1 MADKSTGKVLLYFA
15 PLSLLIYLVLPHNYL
30 VDIPTAYILKNRLH
44 ASASQVAT
52 FRLVTAIPV
61 YLSFLFG
68 FSRDVWSPFGLRDRG
83 YFLLFGAL
91 TALAFLGL
99 ALAPLSYG
107 GLLVGMLMAMASFR
121 FLMAAYQGLM
131 ALVGQERLM
140 SGRITALW
148 QIVNGVTSLGA
159 GFAAG
164 FVSQRFSPSQS
175 FLLIGILA
183 LAIAA
188 LAFWKPAA
196 VFAHA
201 YERPEAQRSDLIGDL
216 KRLVRHKAIYPALL
230 IMLLF
235 QFFPGFGTPLQYY
248 LSDQLH
254 ASDAVFGQFNGIFAA
269 SFVPMYFLYGFL
281 CRRLSLKLLLWV
293 GTIISIPQLFPLLFI
308 HSGQGALMM
317 AVPMGLMGGI
327 AVPAIYDLT
336 MRSCPPGLQGTL
348 MMLAEGAYI
357 LSARGSD
364 VLGSAIYDAS
374 PKNGFLYCAVLTA
387 VVYACVLPVLLFIP
401 KQILASRDGVQSP
414 QLQAQTL
421 AETAAPQPAT

>member
-1 MADKSTGKVLLYFA
+1 
-15 PLSLLIYLVLPHNYL
+15 
-30 VDIPTAYILKNRLH
+30 
-44 ASASQVAT
+44 
-52 FRLVTAIPV
+52 VTAVPV

-148 QIVNGVTSLGA
+148 QIVNSVASLGA

-175 FLLIGILA
+175 YLLIAALA

-188 LAFWKPAA
+188 LAFWKPVA

-201 YERPEAQRSDLIGDL
+201 YERPEARGTDLIGDL
-216 KRLVRHKAIYPALL
+216 RRLVRHKAIYPALL

-248 LSDQLH
+248 LSDRLH
-254 ASDAVFGQFNGIFAA
+254 ASDAVFGQFNGIFAV

-281 CRRLSLKLLLWV
+281 CRRVSLKVLLWV
-293 GTIISIPQLFPLLFI
+293 GTIVCIPQLFPLLFI
-308 HSGQGALMM
+308 HSGQGALLM

-374 PKNGFLYCAVLTA
+374 PKNGFLYCALLTA
-387 VVYACVLPVLLFIP
+387 VVYALVLPVLLFIP
-401 KQILASRDGVQSP
+401 KQILSSRDGERSP
-414 QLQAQTL
+414 RLQAQTL
-421 AETAAPQPAT
+421 AEIAATQPAG